1 MTEPTQATPKAAERA
16 PQVAVAPLD
25 TIDQQDVGAG
35 AAAFDKWLR
44 KISYDYVTLERLGTV
59 AGSLPVI
66 GNIMALIDA
75 IMDLVGVVQN
85 AINKKETDFLLWVS
99 LGINLI
105 GVVPVPPAM
114 GAARMSLRPALH
126 LVRQKLA
133 LGVKDLGTALVEV
146 LIVHLNARLAGE
158 IETFI
163 DGAMG
168 KLAGML
174 DDCANAAD
182 GIADDLI
189 KILKRCIGKE
199 PLFEVASP
207 TDVEDKLHD
216 PKVQSSWRRML
227 GALGRQYKRSGNYVA
242 AMAASHLPQGAV
254 AGVTGIIKHLTDFKP
269 AFRSKLATLA
279 DEQAQMS
286 IRWILMRLR
295 DAVTKHKRRYPAM
308 VPSAKGADHKK
319 NNPGHELGA
328 TSRQSPA
335 TGDANACKLC
345 PAKGG
350 TAHSISFATGAETFT
365 HTDFV
370 LDAPLPIGWS
380 RTYRSQLSA
389 YDSGNLGARW
399 LTPYSTR
406 IDVVGKGKP
415 TALLHHGADGRSHRY
430 PWLGVG
436 EKHYDPVEQITLT
449 RMSSTLLTL
458 DFGKPLPEGEP
469 SPWRE
474 TYELVDTVRSK
485 AADMGKEHFRLIALH
500 NRDGAALGLR
510 YDHVVA
516 NGTHAAEEVLSDIVS
531 KQGETIVAH
540 AATRIDPDSGRIL
553 GLWEIKD
560 GKLLR
565 QLAAYDY
572 DDHGDL
578 IRAQDENGAAWQ
590 YRYDRHLVTRY
601 TDRTGRGMNLA
612 YDTSIDS
619 GLHAK
624 AIREW
629 ADDGS
634 YDTRLEWDKNIRLTY
649 LLDALGHET
658 RYYYDIAGYTY
669 RIVHPDG
676 GEEWFYRDGAKNVI
690 RHIDVDGSSEHHRY
704 DEHGN
709 LITHTRG
716 DGSQVHFEYD
726 AQHRITGIRDGE
738 GGIWRRDYNAQ
749 GHMVEETDPRG
760 NKTQYAYDKAG
771 RPVEVT
777 DAKGGVTKLAYTPDG
792 QLAGYTDCSGHSSRW
807 EYDGRKRLVKSI
819 DAAGNVTRYRYTQL
833 SDETLAQAHG
843 EGSDSGNHPGQLEA
857 IIHPDGSQEQ
867 LRHDAEGRLLAH
879 TDPLQRI
886 TTYRYTAAGLIAKRI
901 DALGHGLYYQWD
913 PLGRLSALE
922 NENGSV
928 YHFRYDPVGRLLQ
941 EQGFDGKATDYRYDE
956 ASGMLAETV
965 EAGVTTR
972 LDFDPMGRLV
982 QRRAAAPG
990 QPEQFETFAYNA
1002 NGQLAEAK
1010 NEHARL
1016 QWFYDAAGNLVREHQ
1031 HYQGPFQLEKR
1042 TAVWHHHHDELNQRT
1057 GTTRPDGHRIEWLTY
1072 GAGHVHG
1079 LLLDGQD
1086 LVSFE
1091 RDALYQETG
1100 RTQANGLLQT
1110 MTYDPAGRLIEQQ
1123 LGTTAQVNRKDRH
1136 FHPDIYRPDAQAG
1149 MQAAILRRYR
1159 YDPSG
1164 QLTSVEDNRR
1174 GRIEYRYDPVG
1185 RLLAAHSALGHE
1197 TFAFDPAG
1205 NIRAADAAQQEPI
1218 SRRVALP
1225 KLLDNLLKEY
1235 AGVSYRYD
1243 ERGNL
1248 VERVQ
1253 NGKRSSYEWDAF
1265 NRMTRATTWHGVT
1278 TFAYDPLGRRIAKHS
1293 QAMEG
1298 TILRETDRTMY
1309 AWDGDTLAMESSVHK
1324 GYMAGERTVHYV
1336 YERDSFV
1343 PLVQASRRRALR
1355 LAPTTDVRALMAANG
1370 GKYDIA
1376 LDPLWNGNC
1385 EQEAEP
1391 FGKEEIAFYQCDHLG
1406 TPQELTDH
1414 EGKVAWSAQY
1424 KAWGKAKEAISQA
1437 AYRAG
1442 IRNPI
1447 RFQGQYFDEETGLH
1461 YNRYRYYD
1469 PDGARYITADPIGLL
1484 GGMNAYQ
1491 YPPNPT
1497 GWIDPLGLRKKKKRD
1512 ACAAACSGPACLNG
1526 RRPGLGAAAFQSGKA
1541 YPNKD
1546 NWSNAIL
1553 PKGTTIY
1560 TLSPF
1565 GKPGALPGG
1574 FFADESTLTASKKSV
1589 NAYHEATQVG
1599 HSGNSRHFTF
1609 PARQKVQ
1616 AFTLTKDLCVGKAY
1630 ALANDQYGPGGG
1642 LQYFISKKDRRTLT
1656 AGPIIPLTNP

>member
-1 MTEPTQATPKAAERA
+1 MTEPTQAPSKPAERA
-16 PQVAVAPLD
+16 PEVAVAPLN

-44 KISYDYVTLERLGTV
+44 KISHDYVTLERLSTV

-75 IMDLVGVVQN
+75 IMDIVRVIQKT
-85 AINKKETDFLLWVS
+85 INKKEIEFLHWVS

-114 GAARMSLRPALH
+114 SAARMSLRPALH

-133 LGVKDLGTALVEV
+133 LGSKDLGSALIEV

-158 IETFI
+158 IETFV
-163 DGAMG
+163 DSAMG

-174 DDCANAAD
+174 HNCADTAD

-189 KILKRCIGKE
+189 KILKHCIGKE

-207 TDVEDKLHD
+207 AEVEAKLHD
-216 PKVQSSWRRML
+216 PKVESNWRRML
-227 GALGRQYKRSGNYVA
+227 GALGRQYKKAANYA
-242 AMAASHLPQGAV
+242 AAAAASQLPQSAI
-254 AGVTGIIKHLTDFKP
+254 AGVTGIIGHLTDFKG
-269 AFRSKLATLA
+269 AFRSKLAALA
-279 DEQAQMS
+279 DEKAQMS

-295 DAVTKHKRRYPAM
+295 DAVIKHKKRYPAM

-328 TSRQSPA
+328 TGRQHPA

-365 HTDFV
+365 HLDFV
-370 LDAPLPIGWS
+370 LDAPLPIAWS

-389 YDSGNLGARW
+389 YDRGNLGARW

-406 IDVVGKGKP
+406 IDVVGQGKP
-415 TALLHHGADGRSHRY
+415 AGLVYHAADGRSHRY
-430 PWLGVG
+430 PWLGIG
-436 EKHYDPVEQITLT
+436 QSHHDPVEQITLT
-449 RMSSTLLTL
+449 RMSATLLTL

-474 TYELVDTVRSK
+474 TYELVDTVRAK
-485 AADMGKEHFRLIALH
+485 AADLGKEHFRLIALH
-500 NRDGAALGLR
+500 ARDGAALGLR

-516 NGTHAAEEVLSDIVS
+516 TGPYAGEAVLSDIVS
-531 KQGETIVAH
+531 KQGETLMAH
-540 AATRIDPDSGRIL
+540 AGTQIDSDTGRIHA
-553 GLWEIKD
+553 LWEIQD

-572 DDHGDL
+572 NDHGDL
-578 IRAQDENGAAWQ
+578 IRAQDENAAAWHYQ
-590 YRYDRHLVTRY
+590 YERHLVTRY

-649 LLDALGHET
+649 VTDALGHET

-669 RIVHPDG
+669 RIVYPDG
-676 GEEWFYRDGAKNVI
+676 REEWLFRDDAKNVV
-690 RHIDVDGSSEHHRY
+690 RHMYTDGSSEHYRY
-704 DEHGN
+704 DDHGN
-709 LITHTRG
+709 LLAHTRA

-726 AQHRITGIRDGE
+726 GQHRVTGIRDGE
-738 GGIWRRDYNAQ
+738 GGTWKRDYNAQ
-749 GHMVEETDPRG
+749 GHLVEETDPLG

-771 RPVEVT
+771 RPVEIT
-777 DAKGGVTKLAYTPDG
+777 DAKGGAKILAYTPGG
-792 QLAGYTDCSGHSSRW
+792 QLASYTDCSGHSSHW
-807 EYDGRKRLVKSI
+807 EYDERKRLVKRI
-819 DAAGNVTRYRYTQL
+819 DAAGNFTRYRYTPL
-833 SDETLAQAHG
+833 SAETLARAHN
-843 EGSDSGNHPGQLEA
+843 EGPDNGNYPGQLEA
-857 IIHPDGSQEQ
+857 FIHPDGSQEQ
-867 LRHDAEGRLLAH
+867 FRHDAEGRLLAH
-879 TDPLQRI
+879 TDALAR
-886 TTYRYTAAGLIAKRI
+886 TTAYRYTSAGMIAKRT
-901 DALGHGLYYQWD
+901 DALGHRLRYQWD
-913 PLGRLSALE
+913 ALGRLSALE

-928 YHFRYDPVGRLLQ
+928 YRFQYDPVGRLLQ
-941 EQGFDGKATDYRYDE
+941 EQGFDGKATEYRYDE
-956 ASGMLAETV
+956 ASGVLAETV

-990 QPEQFETFAYNA
+990 QAEQVETFAYNA

-1031 HYQGPFQLEKR
+1031 HYQGPFHPDR
-1042 TAVWHHHHDELNQRT
+1042 GTAVWHHHYDELNERSAT
-1057 GTTRPDGHRIEWLTY
+1057 VRPDGHRIEWLTY

-1091 RDALYQETG
+1091 RDVLYQETG
-1100 RTQANGLLQT
+1100 RTQANGLLQK
-1110 MTYDPAGRLIEQQ
+1110 MKYDPAGRLLEQQ
-1123 LGTTAQVNRKDRH
+1123 LGAIAQAGRKD
-1136 FHPDIYRPDAQAG
+1136 QGG
-1149 MQAAILRRYR
+1149 MQAAIVRRYR
-1159 YDPSG
+1159 YDPAG
-1164 QLTSVEDNRR
+1164 QLIGLDDSRR
-1174 GRIEYRYDPVG
+1174 DRIDYRYDPIG
-1185 RLLAAHSALGHE
+1185 RLLMANSALGHE

-1205 NIRAADAAQQEPI
+1205 NIQTADSVQHEPMT
-1218 SRRVALP
+1218 RRDSPPKLP

-1235 AGVSYRYD
+1235 VGIKYRYD
-1243 ERGNL
+1243 DRGNL

-1253 NGKRSSYEWDAF
+1253 NGERSEYAWDAF
-1265 NRMTRATTWHGVT
+1265 NRMTRATTWRGVT

-1298 TILRETDRTMY
+1298 AALQETARTMY
-1309 AWDGDTLAMESSVHK
+1309 GWDGDTLALESSVHRGHAADK
-1324 GYMAGERTVHYV
+1324 RTVHYV

-1343 PLVQASRRRALR
+1343 PLVQATRSQALR
-1355 LAPTTDVRALMAANG
+1355 LAPTTDVKALMAGNG

-1376 LDPLWNGNC
+1376 LDPLWNGEY
-1385 EQEAEP
+1385 EQEAES
-1391 FGKEEIAFYQCDHLG
+1391 FGKDEIAFYQCDHLG
-1406 TPQELTDH
+1406 TPQELTDC
-1414 EGKVAWSAQY
+1414 EGQVAWSAQY
-1424 KAWGKAKEAISQA
+1424 KAWGQAKEAISA
-1437 AYRAG
+1437 AARKAG
-1442 IRNPI
+1442 IRNQI
-1447 RFQGQYFDEETGLH
+1447 RFQGQYLDEETGLH
-1461 YNRYRYYD
+1461 YNRHRYYD

-1491 YPPNPT
+1491 YAPNPT
-1497 GWIDPLGLRKKKKRD
+1497 GWIDPLGLRNRRKK
-1512 ACAAACSGPACLNG
+1512 AACPICSGTPCGNT
-1526 RRPGLGAAAFQSGKA
+1526 RNPSRGAARFQSGDH

-1546 NWSNAIL
+1546 RWSNVIL
-1553 PKGTTIY
+1553 PKGTTVY
-1560 TLSPF
+1560 TLYPY
-1565 GKPGALPGG
+1565 GPKPGG
-1574 FFADESTLTASKKSV
+1574 FFADASTLAASKKSV
-1589 NAYHEATQVG
+1589 SAYHEAVQVG
-1599 HSGNSRHFTF
+1599 HSGKNSRLF
-1609 PARQKVQ
+1609 PFGPRQKVQ
-1616 AFTLTKDLCVGKAY
+1616 AFTLKEDLCVGKAY
-1630 ALANDQYGPGGG
+1630 ALGNDQYGPGGG
-1642 LQYFISKKDRRTLT
+1642 TQYYITAKDRMSMEKGPLMELT
-1656 AGPIIPLTNP
+1656 SP

>member
-1 MTEPTQATPKAAERA
+1 MTEPTQAPSKPAERA
-16 PQVAVAPLD
+16 PEVAVAPLN
-25 TIDQQDVGAG
+25 TIDQQDIGAG

-44 KISYDYVTLERLGTV
+44 KISYDYVTLERLSTV

-75 IMDLVGVVQN
+75 IMDMVGVIQN
-85 AINKKETDFLLWVS
+85 AINKKETDFLQWVS

-114 GAARMSLRPALH
+114 SAARMSLRPALH

-133 LGVKDLGTALVEV
+133 LGVKDLGTALIEV
-146 LIVHLNARLAGE
+146 LIVHLNATLAGE
-158 IETFI
+158 IDTFI
-163 DGAMG
+163 DSAMG
-168 KLAGML
+168 KLAGIL
-174 DDCANAAD
+174 DDCANVAD

-189 KILKRCIGKE
+189 KILNRCIGKE
-199 PLFEVASP
+199 PLFEVTSP
-207 TDVEDKLHD
+207 AEVEDKLYD
-216 PKVQSSWRRML
+216 PGAKSNWRRML
-227 GALGRQYKRSGNYVA
+227 GALGRQYKKAANYAVA
-242 AMAASHLPQGAV
+242 VAASHLPQSAV
-254 AGVTGIIKHLTDFKP
+254 AGVTGIIGHLTDFKP
-269 AFRSKLATLA
+269 ALRGKLAALA

-295 DAVTKHKRRYPAM
+295 DAVTKHKKRYPTM
-308 VPSAKGADHKK
+308 LPSAKGADHKK

-328 TSRQSPA
+328 IGRQSPA

-370 LDAPLPIGWS
+370 LDAPLPIAWS

-389 YDSGNLGARW
+389 YDRGNLGARW
-399 LTPYSTR
+399 LTSYSTR
-406 IDVVGKGKP
+406 VDVIGQGKP
-415 TALLHHGADGRSHRY
+415 AGLLYHATDGRSHRC
-430 PWLGVG
+430 PWLGIG
-436 EKHYDPVEQITLT
+436 ERHYDPVEQITLT
-449 RMSSTLLTL
+449 RMSATLLTL

-474 TYELVDTVRSK
+474 TYELVDTVRAK
-485 AADMGKEHFRLIALH
+485 AAEMGKQHFRLIALH
-500 NRDGAALGLR
+500 SRDGAALGLR
-510 YDHVVA
+510 YDHIVA
-516 NGTHAAEEVLSDIVS
+516 NGPHAGEEVLSDIIS
-531 KQGETIVAH
+531 KRGETIVAH
-540 AATRIDPDSGRIL
+540 AGTQIDADSGCIRA
-553 GLWEIKD
+553 LWEIKD
-560 GKLLR
+560 GKLVR
-565 QLAAYDY
+565 QLAAYDH

-578 IRAQDENGAAWQ
+578 IRAQDENAAAWHYQ
-590 YRYDRHLVTRY
+590 YDCHLVTRY

-619 GLHAK
+619 GAHAK

-649 LLDALGHET
+649 VTDALGHET

-669 RIVHPDG
+669 RIVYPDG
-676 GEEWFYRDGAKNVI
+676 REEWLFRDDAKNVV
-690 RHIDVDGSSEHHRY
+690 RHIDADGSSEHHRY
-704 DEHGN
+704 DAHGN
-709 LITHTRG
+709 LLTHTRA

-726 AQHRITGIRDGE
+726 GQHRVTGIRDGE
-738 GGIWRRDYNAQ
+738 GGIWKRDYNAQ
-749 GHMVEETDPRG
+749 GHLVEETDPRG
-760 NKTQYAYDKAG
+760 NKTQYTYDKAG

-777 DAKGGVTKLAYTPDG
+777 DARGGVSKLAYTPDG
-792 QLAGYTDCSGHSSRW
+792 QLGGYTDCSGHSSQW
-807 EYDGRKRLVKSI
+807 EYDDRKRLVKSI
-819 DAAGNVTRYRYTQL
+819 DAAGNVTRYRYTPL
-833 SDETLAQAHG
+833 SAETLAQAH
-843 EGSDSGNHPGQLEA
+843 SADPDSGNHPGQLEA
-857 IIHPDGSQEQ
+857 VIHPDGTQEQ

-879 TDPLQRI
+879 TDALAR
-886 TTYRYTAAGLIAKRI
+886 TTAYRYTAAGLIAKRT
-901 DALGHGLYYQWD
+901 DALGHSLHYRWD
-913 PLGRLSALE
+913 ALGRLSALE

-928 YHFRYDPVGRLLQ
+928 YRFRYDPVGRLLQ
-941 EQGFDGKATDYRYDE
+941 EQAFDGKATEYRYDE
-956 ASGMLAETV
+956 ASGVLAETV

-972 LDFDPMGRLV
+972 LDFDAMGRLV

-990 QPEQFETFAYNA
+990 QPEQVETFAYNA

-1031 HYQGPFQLEKR
+1031 HYHGPFHADKR

-1110 MTYDPAGRLIEQQ
+1110 MKYDPAGRLIEQQ
-1123 LGTTAQVNRKDRH
+1123 LGAIAQASRKDRH
-1136 FHPDIYRPDAQAG
+1136 FYPDTYRPDVQAG

-1159 YDPSG
+1159 YDSSG
-1164 QLTSVEDNRR
+1164 QLTSLEDSRR
-1174 GRIEYRYDPVG
+1174 GHIGYRYDPVG
-1185 RLLAAHSALGHE
+1185 RLLAANSSLGHE

-1205 NIRAADAAQQEPI
+1205 NVQAADTAQQEPI
-1218 SRRVALP
+1218 TRRPPLP

-1243 ERGNL
+1243 EHGNL
-1248 VERVQ
+1248 IERTQ
-1253 NGKRSSYEWDAF
+1253 DGIRSEYEWDAF

-1278 TFAYDPLGRRIAKHS
+1278 TFAYDPLGRRIAKHNG
-1293 QAMEG
+1293 AMDG
-1298 TILRETDRTMY
+1298 TAFRETTRTMY
-1309 AWDGDTLAMESSVHK
+1309 GWDGDTLALESSVHQ
-1324 GYMAGERTVHYV
+1324 GYPAGERTVHYV

-1343 PLVQASRRRALR
+1343 PLVQATRSRALR
-1355 LAPTTDVRALMAANG
+1355 LVPTTDVKALMAGND

-1376 LDPLWNGNC
+1376 LDPLWNGEC

-1391 FGKEEIAFYQCDHLG
+1391 FGKDEIAFYQCDHLG

-1424 KAWGKAKEAISQA
+1424 KAWGQAKEAISEA
-1437 AYRAG
+1437 AYKAG

-1447 RFQGQYFDEETGLH
+1447 RFQGQYLDDETGLH
-1461 YNRYRYYD
+1461 YNRHRYYD
-1469 PDGARYITADPIGLL
+1469 PFSGRFVSKDPIGLL
-1484 GGMNAYQ
+1484 GGFNTHTYA
-1491 YPPNPT
+1491 PNPVQ
-1497 GWIDPLGLRKKKKRD
+1497 WIDPLGLAPKKK
-1512 ACAAACSGPACLNG
+1512 N
-1526 RRPGLGAAAFQSGKA
+1526 SGKSGCPSCDPCQGRNPA
-1541 YPNKD
+1541 AVAKSWQGSDPYNGVDSYK
-1546 NWSNAIL
+1546 NVVVK
-1553 PKGTTIY
+1553 KGAVFY
-1560 TLSPF
+1560 TLYPH
-1565 GKPGALPGG
+1565 GDAPGNYLV
-1574 FFADESTLTASKKSV
+1574 KSDAV
-1589 NAYHEATQVG
+1589 VG
-1599 HSGNSRHFTF
+1599 ARN
-1609 PARQKVQ
+1609 ARQYNDSVQVAHTGNWDSPRARPMRTKVHGY
-1616 AFTLTKDLCVGKAY
+1616 TLTKDTCMAVGVAKNNPH
-1630 ALANDQYGPGGG
+1630 LGNGGAT
-1642 LQYFISKKDRRTLT
+1642 QYFIENRDKPNLVDTGR
-1656 AGPIIPLTNP
+1656 IIAYKN

>member
-1 MTEPTQATPKAAERA
+1 MTEPTQAPSKPAERV
-16 PQVAVAPLD
+16 PEVAVAPLN
-25 TIDQQDVGAG
+25 TIDQQDIGAG

-44 KISYDYVTLERLGTV
+44 EISHDYVTLERLSTV

-75 IMDLVGVVQN
+75 IMDVVGVIQKYI
-85 AINKKETDFLLWVS
+85 AKKEIDFLEWVS

-105 GVVPVPPAM
+105 GVVPVPLGM
-114 GAARMSLRPALH
+114 SAARMSLRPALH

-133 LGVKDLGTALVEV
+133 LGVKDLGAALIEV

-168 KLAGML
+168 KLAGIL
-174 DDCANAAD
+174 DDCANTAD

-189 KILKRCIGKE
+189 KILKRCIGTE
-199 PLFEVASP
+199 PLFEVTSP
-207 TDVEDKLHD
+207 VEVEGKLHD
-216 PKVQSSWRRML
+216 PKVTSSWRRML
-227 GALGRQYKRSGNYVA
+227 GALARQYKKAANYAVA
-242 AMAASHLPQGAV
+242 VAASHLPQSAV
-254 AGVTGIIKHLTDFKP
+254 AGVKGIIGHLTDFKP
-269 AFRSKLATLA
+269 AFRGKLAALA

-295 DAVTKHKRRYPAM
+295 DAVIKHKKRYPAL
-308 VPSAKGADHKK
+308 VPSSKGAHHKK

-328 TSRQSPA
+328 TGRQSPA

-370 LDAPLPIGWS
+370 LDAPLPIEWS

-389 YDSGNLGARW
+389 YDRGNLGARW

-406 IDVVGKGKP
+406 IDIVGQGKP
-415 TALLHHGADGRSHRY
+415 VALLYHAADGRNHRY

-436 EKHYDPVEQITLT
+436 QRHYDPVEQIMLT
-449 RMSSTLLTL
+449 RASATLLTL

-474 TYELVDTVRSK
+474 TYELVDTVRAK
-485 AADMGKEHFRLIALH
+485 VADLGKEHFRLIAVH
-500 NRDGAALGLR
+500 ARDGAALGLR

-516 NGTHAAEEVLSDIVS
+516 GEQVLSDIIS

-540 AATRIDPDSGRIL
+540 AGTQVDLDTGYIRA
-553 GLWEIKD
+553 LWEIRD
-560 GKLLR
+560 GKLVR

-572 DDHGDL
+572 DEHGDL
-578 IRAQDENGAAWQ
+578 IRAQDENAAAWHYQ
-590 YRYDRHLVTRY
+590 YDRHLVTHY

-619 GLHAK
+619 GAHAK

-634 YDTRLEWDKNIRLTY
+634 YDTRLEWDRNIRLTY
-649 LLDALGHET
+649 VTDALGQET

-669 RIVHPDG
+669 RIVYPDG
-676 GEEWFYRDGAKNVI
+676 LEEWLFRDDAKNVV
-690 RHIDVDGSSEHHRY
+690 RHVHADGSSEHFRY
-704 DEHGN
+704 DEHDN
-709 LITHTRG
+709 LLTHMRA

-726 AQHRITGIRDGE
+726 DQHRVTGILDGE
-738 GGIWRRDYNAQ
+738 GGIWKRDYNVQ
-749 GHMVEETDPRG
+749 GYLVEETDPRG

-777 DAKGGVTKLAYTPDG
+777 DAKGGVKKLVYTVDG
-792 QLAGYTDCSGHSSRW
+792 QLASYTDCSGHSSHW
-807 EYDGRKRLVKSI
+807 EYDDRKRLVKSI
-819 DAAGNVTRYRYTQL
+819 DAAGNVTRYRYTPL
-833 SDETLAQAHG
+833 SAETLAQVHG
-843 EGSDSGNHPGQLEA
+843 EGGNHPGQVEA
-857 IIHPDGSQEQ
+857 VIHPDGSEEQ

-879 TDPLQRI
+879 IDALRRT
-886 TTYRYTAAGLIAKRI
+886 TTYHYTTAGLIARRTDALEHNLQYQW
-901 DALGHGLYYQWD
+901 DALG
-913 PLGRLSALE
+913 RLIALE

-928 YHFRYDPVGRLLQ
+928 HRLQYDPVGRLLQ
-941 EQGFDGKATDYRYDE
+941 EQGFDGKTTEYRYDE
-956 ASGMLAETV
+956 ASGVLAETV

-972 LDFDPMGRLV
+972 LVFDPMGRLV
-982 QRRAAAPG
+982 QRRASAPG
-990 QPEQFETFAYNA
+990 QPEQTETFMYNA

-1016 QWFYDAAGNLVREHQ
+1016 QWFYDDAGNLIREHQ
-1031 HYQGPFQLEKR
+1031 HYQGPFHPDRR
-1042 TAVWHHHHDELNQRT
+1042 TAVWHHHYDELNQRIST
-1057 GTTRPDGHRIEWLTY
+1057 IRPDGHRIEWLTY

-1079 LLLDGQD
+1079 LLIDGHE

-1091 RDALYQETG
+1091 RDALYQEIG

-1110 MTYDPAGRLIEQQ
+1110 MKYDPVGRLVEQQ
-1123 LGTTAQVNRKDRH
+1123 LGTIVQARRKDRDVY
-1136 FHPDIYRPDAQAG
+1136 PDTYRPEVQVG

-1164 QLTSVEDNRR
+1164 QLTSLEDSRR

-1185 RLLAAHSALGHE
+1185 RLLAANSALGHE

-1205 NIRAADAAQQEPI
+1205 NIQAADTAQHEPVT
-1218 SRRVALP
+1218 RRAPLP

-1235 AGVSYRYD
+1235 AGISYRYD

-1248 VERVQ
+1248 VERVH
-1253 NGKRSSYEWDAF
+1253 NGERSEYEWDAF
-1265 NRMTRATTWHGVT
+1265 NRMTRATTWQGVT

-1293 QAMEG
+1293 QAVEG
-1298 TILRETDRTMY
+1298 TAFRETTRTMY
-1309 AWDGDTLAMESSVHK
+1309 GWDGDTLALESCVHQ
-1324 GYMAGERTVHYV
+1324 GYAAGERTVHYV

-1343 PLVQASRRRALR
+1343 PLVQASRSGALR
-1355 LAPTTDVRALMAANG
+1355 LAPTTDIKALMARNDG
-1370 GKYDIA
+1370 RYDVA
-1376 LDPLWNGNC
+1376 LDPLWNGEF

-1391 FGKEEIAFYQCDHLG
+1391 FGKDEIAFYQCDHLG
-1406 TPQELTDH
+1406 TPQELTDC
-1414 EGKVAWSAQY
+1414 EGNVAWSAQY
-1424 KAWGKAKEAISQA
+1424 KAWGQAKEAISRA
-1437 AYRAG
+1437 AYKAG

-1461 YNRYRYYD
+1461 YNRHRYYD
-1469 PDGARYITADPIGLL
+1469 PETARYLTQDPIGLN
-1484 GGMNAYQ
+1484 GGENLYRYA
-1491 YPPNPT
+1491 PNPT
-1497 GWIDPLGLRKKKKRD
+1497 GWIDPLGLTTCTGIPIKNNSARNLLKARGLSKQQQHEVVKSFDGQIYASHGRAGEQFVITESD
-1512 ACAAACSGPACLNG
+1512 A
-1526 RRPGLGAAAFQSGKA
+1526 GAASGVFVTRCSA
-1541 YPNKD
+1541 
-1546 NWSNAIL
+1546 
-1553 PKGTTIY
+1553 GTTPAERRQK
-1560 TLSPF
+1560 L
-1565 GKPGALPGG
+1565 ALPPSNTAE
-1574 FFADESTLTASKKSV
+1574 FESPVALTR
-1589 NAYHEATQVG
+1589 NQMLLEG
-1599 HSGNSRHFTF
+1599 
-1609 PARQKVQ
+1609 KVAPQ
-1616 AFTLTKDLCVGKAY
+1616 LQWGSDKT
-1630 ALANDQYGPGGG
+1630 GGG
-1642 LQYFISKKDRRTLT
+1642 WQVVT
-1656 AGPIIPLTNP
+1656 AGGKYTGAVKR